1 MPDNS
6 PDASL
11 RGKNRFECR
20 SCPYQYVLDRR
31 YYERKAMKRKEVED
45 VLGGKDAWENV
56 DQTDVQCPNQ
66 GCGGDRAYF
75 YQIQIRS
82 ADEPMTSFF
91 KVGFTFRRGEGAVGL
106 LANMWSYSV
115 PSARSSG
122 ESRGDNR
129 EGRTKVK
136 RSSGRF
142 SEFYCIATAEQ
153 AYRRHGTAFDRL
165 SNPCFWGDTKHRRS
179 VIFLFLWGRIDR
191 QFRHRRWNDNPNLM
205 HRREL
210 DGATKIVNAYLKIT
224 QARARWSDREMF
236 EQ

>member
-1 MPDNS
+1 MKEKKVTNHHRAATVCPACSNTLTVSRVPDSVPDNS

-91 KVGFTFRRGEGAVGL
+91 KCTKCAKQ
-106 LANMWSYSV
+106 W
-115 PSARSSG
+115 
-122 ESRGDNR
+122 R
-129 EGRTKVK
+129 E
-136 RSSGRF
+136 
-142 SEFYCIATAEQ
+142 
-153 AYRRHGTAFDRL
+153 
-165 SNPCFWGDTKHRRS
+165 
-179 VIFLFLWGRIDR
+179 
-191 QFRHRRWNDNPNLM
+191 
-205 HRREL
+205 
-210 DGATKIVNAYLKIT
+210 
-224 QARARWSDREMF
+224 
-236 EQ
+236 